1 MVAYSGDLWGSL
13 TQIGITFGVLLLVG
27 AIAFWRGRRRRS
39 ETLFLDVALSL
50 GGWWVAL
57 SAISLIVILIKAFT
71 VDWVEIEGPGL
82 SIPLP
87 ADLPC
92 LNAGEA
98 QGPALTCSPASL
110 PRISVYDVSTGI
122 HALAAVG
129 QACTLIV
136 STLPAALIAFIC
148 FQTLRGHPFHRTVI
162 RALVIG
168 AIVLLVAGVAGDL
181 LNDITGT
188 LALREVLPVGSKW
201 YPESFML
208 SASGLPIGG
217 AIALAALAAVF
228 HQGFR
233 LQSEH
238 DRFQK
243 DTEGLV

>member
-1 MVAYSGDLWGSL
+1 
-13 TQIGITFGVLLLVG
+13 
-27 AIAFWRGRRRRS
+27 
-39 ETLFLDVALSL
+39 L

-57 SAISLIVILIKAFT
+57 SVLALIVILLKAFT
-71 VDWVEIEGPGL
+71 VDWVEIDGPAL

-87 ADLPC
+87 ADFPC
-92 LNAGEA
+92 VSYGEA
-98 QGPALTCSPASL
+98 QGPAITCRTTSMSNFG
-110 PRISVYDVSTGI
+110 VFNVSAGI
-122 HALAAVG
+122 HALVAVA
-129 QACTLIV
+129 QTCTLIV

-148 FQTLRGHPFHRTVI
+148 FQTLRGRAFHRTVI

-168 AIVLLVAGVAGDL
+168 AIVLLVVGVAGDL

-188 LALREVLPVGSKW
+188 LALREVFPVGSPW
-201 YPESFML
+201 YPEAFML

-233 LQSEH
+233 LQSER
-238 DRFQK
+238 DQLQK